1 MDEPSAAATNTSWQ
15 STAGIAESQHQPV
28 MIRDVFD
35 QASESHSHASS
46 VHDDSSGGASSQEGP
61 TQQLDGRVPG
71 SSVATAL
78 AEEQDVWGGV
88 MDSQDAMTA
97 AVQAAALFPDAL
109 RISSVTQDGIQK
121 LQIAVMHLLSSE
133 TEKAADPPL

>member
-1 MDEPSAAATNTSWQ
+1 MIQDISDE
-15 STAGIAESQHQPV
+15 
-28 MIRDVFD
+28 
-35 QASESHSHASS
+35 ASESHSHASS
-46 VHDDSSGGASSQEGP
+46 VHADSSSGAASQEEEVT
-61 TQQLDGRVPG
+61 TQMGESVPG

-109 RISSVTQDGIQK
+109 RISSVTQDGIQN
-121 LQIAVMHLLSSE
+121 LQLAVMHLLSSE
-133 TEKAADPPL
+133 TEVAADPPIT

>member
-1 MDEPSAAATNTSWQ
+1 
-15 STAGIAESQHQPV
+15 
-28 MIRDVFD
+28 MIRNVFD
-35 QASESHSHASS
+35 KASNTHSHASS
-46 VHDDSSGGASSQEGP
+46 VHDDISNGASSQEGP
-61 TQQLDGRVPG
+61 TQQMGESVPG

-133 TEKAADPPL
+133 TEKAADLPL

>member
-1 MDEPSAAATNTSWQ
+1 MRADSSSGDKA
-15 STAGIAESQHQPV
+15 SQ
-28 MIRDVFD
+28 
-35 QASESHSHASS
+35 SHSHASG
-46 VHDDSSGGASSQEGP
+46 VHADSSGASSQEES
-61 TQQLDGRVPG
+61 TQHLGESAPG

-109 RISSVTQDGIQK
+109 RISSVTQDGIQN
-121 LQIAVMHLLSSE
+121 LQLAVMHLLSSE
-133 TEKAADPPL
+133 TENAADPPIK

>member
-1 MDEPSAAATNTSWQ
+1 
-15 STAGIAESQHQPV
+15 
-28 MIRDVFD
+28 MIQDVSD
-35 QASESHSHASS
+35 KASEGHSHASSVHADSSSGDKASESHSHASS
-46 VHDDSSGGASSQEGP
+46 VHDDSSSGASSQEEGST
-61 TQQLDGRVPG
+61 TQMGENGPG
-71 SSVATAL
+71 SSVAVAL

-121 LQIAVMHLLSSE
+121 LQLAVMHLLSSE
-133 TEKAADPPL
+133 TEKAADPPIK

>member
-1 MDEPSAAATNTSWQ
+1 MIQDISDE
-15 STAGIAESQHQPV
+15 
-28 MIRDVFD
+28 R
-35 QASESHSHASS
+35 ASEGHSHASS
-46 VHDDSSGGASSQEGP
+46 VHADSSSGACSQEGA
-61 TQQLDGRVPG
+61 TQQIGASVPG

-121 LQIAVMHLLSSE
+121 LQLAVMHLLSSE
-133 TEKAADPPL
+133 TEKAADPPMK